1 VIGTQIE
8 FEALTTQMA
17 TLSGHRGRRHQ
28 PSLLVSEEEDKQG
41 DEEETGNPFVGCRA
55 HGHQP
60 VQAHVNRW
68 ESSFKLEIPEF
79 QGCLQPE
86 EFMDWIVAVGEI
98 LDFKGVLEDHNQ
110 ILGKSSGTVATIEVI
125 KCVAWKRKD

>member
-1 VIGTQIE
+1 VVIEDVVINPLCSSWKRKTNKV
-8 FEALTTQMA
+8 M
-17 TLSGHRGRRHQ
+17 RRKLGI
-28 PSLLVSEEEDKQG
+28 LLW
-41 DEEETGNPFVGCRA
+41 GCRA